1 MKRYLVHGL
10 YAFLLLLVAGFFL
23 HANWQTD
30 TPAKQA
36 PQKDEPVANAKY
48 QIRTFDLPDKLSF
61 AGEEVPL
68 HQRDLVE
75 RLDREIHTNIYW
87 NTNTVFLMKRANRWL
102 PSIEAIL
109 IANDI
114 PADFKYLPMIESDL
128 ENVVSPSQ
136 AVGFWQLLKGTAT
149 DFGLEVNDE
158 VDERYHPLK
167 STEAACKY
175 LQKAH
180 DKFGNWLDATASYNI
195 GMNGLNRRMDE
206 QESYDYFDL
215 LLPEETARYVFRVVA
230 IKEIMEH
237 PERYGYIVP
246 EKHLYEEEPTK
257 EIEVTETIPNL
268 RAFAREQGINYKLL
282 KRYNPWMRQ
291 NTLTIKKKGA
301 SYTVLIPTEAKPVQT
316 EDLRPGSQE

>member
-10 YAFLLLLVAGFFL
+10 YGFLLLVVAGFFL
-23 HANWQTD
+23 HASRQSDAAPVKPAQVSEKSD
-30 TPAKQA
+30 TRQ
-36 PQKDEPVANAKY
+36 Y
-48 QIRTFDLPDKLSF
+48 QIRTFDLPGKLSF

-68 HQRDLVE
+68 HQRELVE

-87 NTNTVFLMKRANRWL
+87 NTNTVFLMKRGHRWL
-102 PSIEAIL
+102 PRIEAIL
-109 IANDI
+109 IANNI
-114 PADFKYLPMIESDL
+114 PADFKYLPMIESNL
-128 ENVVSPSQ
+128 ENAVSPSQ

-175 LQKAH
+175 LRKAH

-195 GMNGLNRRMDE
+195 GMSGLERRMEE

-215 LLPEETARYVFRVVA
+215 LLPEETSRYVFRVIA

-282 KRYNPWMRQ
+282 KRYNPWLRQ
-291 NTLTIKKKGA
+291 NTLTIKKKGD
-301 SYTVLIPTEAKPVQT
+301 SYTVLIPKKEKPVQT
-316 EDLRPGSQE
+316 EDLRPKKEG